1 MLPMFTDNQSN
12 GFTLNKM
19 MTTKF
24 PLCAVV
30 MEMGAQMDRLGTR
43 LELRWVPKDK
53 NVEAD
58 ALSNGN
64 LHGFNEKLR
73 MPVKVFNLK
82 WMVLDDMIASG
93 DEFQADRQV
102 KRTWARKRKQ
112 RGERLRR
119 EPW

>member
-1 MLPMFTDNQSN
+1 MAFGPLTGQTRSKPTLMLPMFTDNQSN

-24 PLCAVV
+24 PPLCAVV
-30 MEMGAQMDRLGTR
+30 MEKMDRLGTR
-43 LELRWVPKDK
+43 LELRW
-53 NVEAD
+53 
-58 ALSNGN
+58 
-64 LHGFNEKLR
+64 
-73 MPVKVFNLK
+73 
-82 WMVLDDMIASG
+82 VLDDMIASG

-112 RGERLRR
+112 RRERLRDR